1 MQRAVQHCYNEH
13 HRRLNAR
20 CWHSTHRIVMGP
32 SLQQAVQ
39 NCLLDHLCN
48 KLFSIVSMTIIG
60 AARILRH
67 WCRSRMTPQ
76 RATLC
81 REAPGSA
88 SYSAGSQGAT
98 CCRHWLSVWLPHFA
112 VCVSV
117 PGPCH
122 RLSQLGWQAR
132 CLCLLACRH
141 LWLANGPPVAS
152 VLLFPPQSR

>member
-1 MQRAVQHCYNEH
+1 MQRAVQHCYKEH

-60 AARILRH
+60 VSRILRH

-81 REAPGSA
+81 RFRRTLFERGGHGCTP
-88 SYSAGSQGAT
+88 
-98 CCRHWLSVWLPHFA
+98 LPRGH
-112 VCVSV
+112 V
-117 PGPCH
+117 PGKRCEKKQSFETVLH
-122 RLSQLGWQAR
+122 GVDLRWLQQLHGVHHEGDRLSSTAQLKNR
-132 CLCLLACRH
+132 RYKH
-141 LWLANGPPVAS
+141 
-152 VLLFPPQSR
+152 